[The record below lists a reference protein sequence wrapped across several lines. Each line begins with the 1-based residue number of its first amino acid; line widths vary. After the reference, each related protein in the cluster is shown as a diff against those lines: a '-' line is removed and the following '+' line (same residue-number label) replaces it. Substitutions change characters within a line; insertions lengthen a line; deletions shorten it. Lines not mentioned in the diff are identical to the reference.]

1 MTKYAVIKT
10 GGKQYRVA
18 EGDVLAVEKLSEE
31 KGESF
36 TFDQVLLV
44 VDGKKVSLGQPLI
57 DQGKVEGEVLEHF
70 RGPKIKV
77 AKFKAKSRYRR
88 VQGHRQELTRVR
100 IKKIAEVPGGR
111 KRDQKEKKET
121 KG

>member
-1 MTKYAVIKT
+1 MKYAVIKT

-18 EGDVLAVEKLSEE
+18 EDDVLAVEKLSEE
-31 KGESF
+31 KGKPV

-44 VDGKKVSLGQPLI
+44 VDRKKVSLGQPLI

-70 RGPKIKV
+70 RGPKVRV

-88 VQGHRQELTRVR
+88 VQGHRQELTRIR
-100 IKKIAEVPGGR
+100 IKKIADVQGGSQS
-111 KRDQKEKKET
+111 DQKEKKET
-121 KG
+121 KS